1 MHSGQRGK
9 VAQPES
15 EIKLK
20 SRLVTIASRR
30 LAKLFQSKATLWALF
45 SVGLVAAGVIAFATL
60 YASPDA
66 RAHSLPHVLGGTP
79 AAFLAIAALQ
89 LWKPR
94 RPAARVA
101 WPVFIVALLV
111 FGIGQIAESIGAF
124 GWVDDE
130 ARYPILT
137 ALHDA
142 VVLAPPLGLFVAF
155 MAVPWLVTAAVA
167 KVDAAKPARMG
178 NVVVAVNVAIDMLVV
193 GALAYLLA
201 TGQ

>member
-1 MHSGQRGK
+1 MQSHRKGW
-9 VAQPES
+9 
-15 EIKLK
+15 L
-20 SRLVTIASRR
+20 
-30 LAKLFQSKATLWALF
+30 KLFQSKATLWALF
-45 SVGLVAAGVIAFATL
+45 SVGLVFVGVIVFATL

-101 WPVFIVALLV
+101 WTVFVVALLLL
-111 FGIGQIAESIGAF
+111 GIAQLAESVGAF

-142 VVLAPPLGLFVAF
+142 AVLAAPLGLFIAF
-155 MAVPWLVTAAVA
+155 MAVPWLVTAAVT
-167 KVDAAKPARMG
+167 KVDAAKRAGIG
-178 NVVVAVNVAIDMLVV
+178 NKVIAVNVAIDMLVV